1 MNTMPR
7 KTNKERHLSV
17 RITGPD
23 LAALERAAAASR
35 LSVATYVRQ
44 QALWFKAKLTLS
56 TARAWGLAV
65 SSTVLAFVVS
75 LLAIGTIVLAVD
87 GMAG

>member
-44 QALWFKAKLTLS
+44 QALQAAERDDPEARRRRVADLVKRLGTLP
-56 TARAWGLAV
+56 RFDRG
-65 SSTVLAFVVS
+65 
-75 LLAIGTIVLAVD
+75 D
-87 GMAG
+87 E